1 MSEELVVVD
10 SEVVSVVVVV
20 AGLAVAVGLVVVG
33 VAVVAAEQPARM
45 TRLPE
50 RRNVF
55 KFMKTFKEAIYYVVE
70 CSG

>member
-1 MSEELVVVD
+1 MSEEVVVVD

-20 AGLAVAVGLVVVG
+20 AGVVVAVGLVVLG

-50 RRNVF
+50 RMSVF
-55 KFMKTFKEAIYYVVE
+55 KFMKTFRVLYIM
-70 CSG
+70 